1 MILPE
6 RKKMEEKW
14 KALNKQAAN
23 KNNSFKEPISM
34 IFFCESLKKRV
45 VPYCDSHLVGDFNGL
60 NNGNVNQI

>member
-23 KNNSFKEPISM
+23 KNSSFKEPISSV
-34 IFFCESLKKRV
+34 FFFV
-45 VPYCDSHLVGDFNGL
+45 
-60 NNGNVNQI
+60 NV